1 MCFFFFLQ
9 SDSSDLEIVCY
20 TVFYCKK
27 ANLVLLHF
35 QYIVFLM
42 THDSFNES
50 RPMSTNII
58 HWSNEWHT
66 WLTIIGVTANRQCG
80 CLVNSLGGKVEASPH
95 CLSSSW
101 EETLLLALSHPDIS
115 LCSNPHNR
123 SQHSGQDSLIH
134 TLMCPCTHQLL
145 ESNGNPNRQWH
156 HVTMRFVLVI
166 QPWFQKSWDA
176 ANKNGMW
183 LFDLSLLKTAQ
194 RE

>member
-1 MCFFFFLQ
+1 
-9 SDSSDLEIVCY
+9 
-20 TVFYCKK
+20 
-27 ANLVLLHF
+27 
-35 QYIVFLM
+35 
-42 THDSFNES
+42 
-50 RPMSTNII
+50 MSTNMI

-80 CLVNSLGGKVEASPH
+80 CLVNSPGGKVESSPH

-115 LCSNPHNR
+115 LRSNPHNR

-156 HVTMRFVLVI
+156 HVTMRSVLEI
-166 QPWFQKSWDA
+166 QPRFQKSWDA

-183 LFDLSLLKTAQ
+183 SSDMCRKTAQ
-194 RE
+194 REYVTSWWWLTIMFVNTHLFWISCQQHASKLGQGKQKTRKVVKSLK